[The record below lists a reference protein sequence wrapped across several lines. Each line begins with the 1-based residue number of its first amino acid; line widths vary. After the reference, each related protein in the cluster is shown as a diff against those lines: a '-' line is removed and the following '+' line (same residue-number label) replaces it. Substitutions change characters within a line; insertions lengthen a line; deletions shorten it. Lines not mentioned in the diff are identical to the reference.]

1 MTGSGV
7 LIYAFKFPAKG
18 AEESAIAD
26 ASRDPLVPDTA
37 VYDRTWR
44 NAMRDQHWW

>member
-7 LIYAFKFPAKG
+7 LIYAFKFLARG

-26 ASRDPLVPDTA
+26 ASRDPWSWTRLSFDMT
-37 VYDRTWR
+37 RR